1 MVDQEEQRWW
11 IPSVWATEQTIRE
24 IYLKPFETGVKEAM
38 KTIKYISDD
47 NGTVSTKTMRAADC
61 MMTSGWAGIGGLYSG
76 YSYNL
81 LTSVLR
87 DEWGFQGFVIT
98 DYDQGNGANDDIAVN
113 RMVRAGVDQ
122 HMIDKTLSPGNYTS
136 TDTATGRMA
145 LRNAVKHTLYTMANS
160 AQTNNLV
167 PGAKMYYRMS
177 PWRIGVVA
185 VDVVIALGV
194 ALGVIAM
201 VKRAKDEKEHPEHYK
216 AKKAK

>member
-1 MVDQEEQRWW
+1 
-11 IPSVWATEQTIRE
+11 
-24 IYLKPFETGVKEAM
+24 
-38 KTIKYISDD
+38 
-47 NGTVSTKTMRAADC
+47 
-61 MMTSGWAGIGGLYSG
+61 
-76 YSYNL
+76 
-81 LTSVLR
+81 
-87 DEWGFQGFVIT
+87 
-98 DYDQGNGANDDIAVN
+98 
-113 RMVRAGVDQ
+113 
-122 HMIDKTLSPGNYTS
+122 
-136 TDTATGRMA
+136 MA